1 MPLFCLLL
9 VHSAEM
15 GLFSLRDAG
24 VTSGVCKMSFRL
36 LHEAV
41 HACFSLVGE
50 FFKWKGMPACLI

>member
-15 GLFSLRDAG
+15 GLFSLQDAG
-24 VTSGVCKMSFRL
+24 VTSGICKMSVRL

-41 HACFSLVGE
+41 YACFSLVGE
-50 FFKWKGMPACLI
+50 IFRCLAA